1 MPAQTD
7 TWWQLRAGEVM
18 WQSHHIMLRDEFS
31 HTVSGGYWPN
41 HEWLA
46 QVLFFAAYKAGGL
59 PLLTALCAAVVTV
72 CWAVVASLT
81 PTPRGVRL
89 VLLGAGAVMTSP
101 AWSLRPQV
109 FTLALVAITLWIIV
123 DRRRLW
129 TLAPVFV
136 VWANLHGGVSLGVVL
151 LAAALV
157 STLIVRPTE
166 FRRMAIVAAAGLLC
180 TAATPLGFTLWAE
193 VPMSLARLH
202 DYGVMEWQRPGL
214 ELVDLPFWIASLA
227 VLVTL
232 FIHRS
237 QLRTSTTVAF
247 LSAATLMFLVL
258 ALGTRRNIPPFTL
271 CAVPLLGTLLKRE
284 HVPSPQSAP
293 ERPAFNAIVLA
304 VAAVLGVFA
313 VGAAWTE
320 PLPRLGWTPV
330 ADDLRRAV
338 TNCPGRLYNRYD
350 DGGYLIWFARDKKVF
365 IDSRQDPYPQDMVRR
380 HIELERSGE
389 FQPMFAR
396 YDIGCA
402 LTTRDSP
409 LANALERDGW
419 QATSGEGGWSVFA
432 RPTASVVADRTVRR
446 LESE

>member
-1 MPAQTD
+1 M
-7 TWWQLRAGEVM
+7 
-18 WQSHHIMLRDEFS
+18 
-31 HTVSGGYWPN
+31 
-41 HEWLA
+41 
-46 QVLFFAAYKAGGL
+46 
-59 PLLTALCAAVVTV
+59 
-72 CWAVVASLT
+72 
-81 PTPRGVRL
+81 
-89 VLLGAGAVMTSP
+89 
-101 AWSLRPQV
+101 
-109 FTLALVAITLWIIV
+109 
-123 DRRRLW
+123 
-129 TLAPVFV
+129 
-136 VWANLHGGVSLGVVL
+136 
-151 LAAALV
+151 
-157 STLIVRPTE
+157 
-166 FRRMAIVAAAGLLC
+166 
-180 TAATPLGFTLWAE
+180 
-193 VPMSLARLH
+193 
-202 DYGVMEWQRPGL
+202 
-214 ELVDLPFWIASLA
+214 DLPFWIASLA
-227 VLVTL
+227 VVVTL
-232 FIHRS
+232 VIHRS

-304 VAAVLGVFA
+304 VAVVLGVFA